1 MSEQKEN
8 LEFEK
13 DVIHSAALAFHKALI
28 GVVQLSELENNNL
41 RLPKAVITYYIVYHI
56 FTLCMLL
63 DLDDS
68 VKKINLCDLN
78 KLSSKSELPEQWNLQ
93 RNLEEDYA
101 TRIKHSDIKK
111 YCEHIR
117 NKETDKLSTIERILF
132 ENFIKQPPDENTP
145 CISGLYEKLCYVRDR
160 AIYRP
165 SVVKLTDGS
174 YVQTS
179 LDVKRGIESIP
190 DSRELYKVI
199 CSIYSEFISKAKQI
213 KKYNYLLAYMWC
225 YPVDCSDVLAELSGS
240 DAALLKTME
249 SFNAEN
255 GFNPHI
261 CHMLELYD
269 DISQI
274 KKFDDMY
281 WRPLYDAF
289 WKMRNEKYSK

>member
-1 MSEQKEN
+1 MNEQKKN
-8 LEFEK
+8 LGFEK

-28 GVVQLSELENNNL
+28 GVVQLKELESCNL

-63 DLDDS
+63 DEGYS
-68 VKKINLCDLN
+68 GEKIESFDLN
-78 KLSSKSELPEQWNLQ
+78 ALNSKSELPEEWNLQ
-93 RNLEEDYA
+93 RKLEEDYA
-101 TRIKHSDIKK
+101 TRIKHSEIKK
-111 YCEHIR
+111 YCVSIR
-117 NKETDKLSTIERILF
+117 KKKTDKLSSTEKILF
-132 ENFIKQPPDENTP
+132 ENFIKQPPDGNAP

-165 SVVKLTDGS
+165 SVVKLKDGS

-179 LDVKRGIESIP
+179 LDVKREIDSLP

-199 CSIYSEFISKAKQI
+199 CSIYREFISGAKQI

-225 YPVDCSDVLAELSGS
+225 CPVDCSDVFEKLNSR

-249 SFNAEN
+249 CFNAEN

-281 WRPLYDAF
+281 WRPLCDEF
-289 WKMRNEKYSK
+289 LKMRIEKYSR